1 MEELLNI
8 RSQSVCLTETSEQQT
23 DVFGFLTF
31 FRSVAVC
38 WQEEIKFTLWL
49 QNSSLEFAIL
59 AYHFDKASK
68 GF

>member
-8 RSQSVCLTETSEQQT
+8 PSHRVCPTETNEQQT

-49 QNSSLEFAIL
+49 QNSLLDFAIL
-59 AYHFDKASK
+59 EYHFDKASK